1 VYEIYGVPV
10 AYVQGKLTC
19 QAIARAAIDPDAAF
33 ATHEDS
39 KSHSRVAVFIAR
51 VLVYAASK
59 KQACITKC
67 PTESELVT
75 LSDYVGFVELFHEFL
90 SFLISNQMSTPVIY
104 QDSTSV
110 IMLVTQGGG
119 VT

>member
-1 VYEIYGVPV
+1 
-10 AYVQGKLTC
+10 
-19 QAIARAAIDPDAAF
+19 
-33 ATHEDS
+33 
-39 KSHSRVAVFIAR
+39 
-51 VLVYAASK
+51 
-59 KQACITKC
+59 
-67 PTESELVT
+67 VT
-75 LSDYVGFVELFHEFL
+75 LSDYIGFVELFHEFL